1 MLKAMKIPDEL
12 IFDGVIPPSAAEMV
26 LHDLEVAEASG
37 LSEWKKARLGKI
49 TGSNF
54 HRVTRGRGDKGWSQ
68 TAETF
73 MNEIIGEWMTG
84 LPATDFSSAATDWGT
99 NWEDEAIRVY
109 EQHTRRKVVRGKFY
123 RAEKF
128 RLVGCTPD
136 GVGKGHGL
144 EVKCP
149 MTPRNHVWAI
159 EHEEVPPE
167 YRDQVNGHMLVTGKK
182 KCAFVSYHPM
192 MKRKEWKLFWMDV
205 ERNAWAM
212 EELSERLFE
221 FETDLICRLDKLD
234 IDWRNPDYFN
244 A

>member
-1 MLKAMKIPDEL
+1 
-12 IFDGVIPPSAAEMV
+12 
-26 LHDLEVAEASG
+26 
-37 LSEWKKARLGKI
+37 
-49 TGSNF
+49 
-54 HRVTRGRGDKGWSQ
+54 
-68 TAETF
+68 
-73 MNEIIGEWMTG
+73 
-84 LPATDFSSAATDWGT
+84 
-99 NWEDEAIRVY
+99 
-109 EQHTRRKVVRGKFY
+109 
-123 RAEKF
+123 
-128 RLVGCTPD
+128 
-136 GVGKGHGL
+136 
-144 EVKCP
+144 

-221 FETDLICRLDKLD
+221 FESDLIRRLDKLD

-244 A
+244 T